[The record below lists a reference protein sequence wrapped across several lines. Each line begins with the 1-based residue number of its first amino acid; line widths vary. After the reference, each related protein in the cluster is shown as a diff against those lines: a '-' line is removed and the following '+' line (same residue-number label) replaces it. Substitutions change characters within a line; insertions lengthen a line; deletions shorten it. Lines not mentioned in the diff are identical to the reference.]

1 MQTLSSHTR
10 GGGLRPLSALF
21 VPALACVLALAPGRL
36 AADDYVEAL
45 FELVLPDPELS
56 GDRTV
61 STVLP
66 PVDLGTINMGEYSAL
81 NAADFAGGRIRIRIR
96 SGSFY
101 FPPYRLWA
109 RVLTPNDPTPG
120 NFNAFDIGM
129 GVQRIQAGAHVVNP
143 DYDYD
148 PATVLK
154 DIDEVPIFLGT
165 VGSLGFSPPY
175 TELYHTTEFR
185 VGRNNRFDLVF
196 AVGPQFFSVDSLE
209 GVVIEI
215 GVTI

>member
-1 MQTLSSHTR
+1 MRTLSSHTR

-21 VPALACVLALAPGRL
+21 LTALLIALPGRL
-36 AADDYVEAL
+36 AATDYQEAV

-61 STVLP
+61 STLLP

-96 SGSFY
+96 SGSFF
-101 FPPYRLWA
+101 FPPYRIWA
-109 RVLTPNDPTPG
+109 RVLTPNDLTPG
-120 NFNAFDIGM
+120 NFNTFDIGM
-129 GVQRIQAGAHVVNP
+129 GVQRIRAGAHVVNP
-143 DYDYD
+143 TYDYD
-148 PATVLK
+148 PETVPK
-154 DIDEVPIFLGT
+154 DIDEVPVFLGT
-165 VGSLGFSPPY
+165 VGGLGFSPPY
-175 TELYHTTEFR
+175 MELYHTTGFN
-185 VGRNNRFDLVF
+185 VGRTNRFDLVF

-215 GVTI
+215 GVSI